1 MNSMQTM
8 PTFDMPKLDVKE
20 LVRNGSEGNQ
30 DVQIGDVDINVYD
43 ATDPNA
49 IMGVIHKNIKTVAK
63 DVGTEF
69 SKNVSKV
76 GNKRTWG

>member
-1 MNSMQTM
+1 MQTM
-8 PTFDMPKLDVKE
+8 PTFEMPKLDVKE
-20 LVRNGSEGNQ
+20 LIRSGSKGNQ
-30 DVQIGDVDINVYD
+30 DVQIGDIDIIVND

-76 GNKRTWG
+76 GSKRTWG

>member
-1 MNSMQTM
+1 
-8 PTFDMPKLDVKE
+8 
-20 LVRNGSEGNQ
+20 
-30 DVQIGDVDINVYD
+30 
-43 ATDPNA
+43 
-49 IMGVIHKNIKTVAK
+49 MGVIHKNIKTVAK